1 MNWNCL
7 VFQCSGLFIDG
18 FHLKLDIFISL
29 LENVALGAS
38 AVQSSTYSSYGMANG
53 AVDGNRDADE
63 MLCTRTSLQNDPWWR
78 VDLKKVY
85 QIRRIIITN
94 GGLETSGAEIR
105 IGNGLT
111 NNGNNNQ
118 L

>member
-1 MNWNCL
+1 M
-7 VFQCSGLFIDG
+7 G
-18 FHLKLDIFISL
+18 FHLKLDVFISF

-78 VDLKKVY
+78 EDRKQRLRLKKFF
-85 QIRRIIITN
+85 TFHC
-94 GGLETSGAEIR
+94 
-105 IGNGLT
+105 
-111 NNGNNNQ
+111 
-118 L
+118 